1 MSNPKDIA
9 DLVIEDIK
17 KRKKMGKAKYGVP
30 LRANN
35 GRDALQDLAEELMD
49 AIQYLKQLQIER
61 EEQKEKAHTYILMA
75 LNAAGVPES
84 EALLHARVATD
95 SIYED

>member
-1 MSNPKDIA
+1 MTKDIA
-9 DLVIEDIK
+9 DLVVEDIK
-17 KRKKMGKAKYGVP
+17 YRKLFGEKKYGVP

-35 GRDALQDLAEELMD
+35 GRDALQDLYEELLD

-75 LNAAGVPES
+75 LNAAGVPED
-84 EALLHARVATD
+84 EAILHARVATD